1 MNALGQYFPLLP
13 LTTSRGPATEEHEVG
28 DVGDTEVIGLELPAE
43 VSGAKRGG
51 DKATTR
57 GVLAMKGF
65 EKLALRTSPRSSQ
78 DLTCFRCPPRTST
91 SGRGRIEGQEWG

>member
-43 VSGAKRGG
+43 VSEAKRGG
-51 DKATTR
+51 DKATTPNY
-57 GVLAMKGF
+57 LTDF
-65 EKLALRTSPRSSQ
+65 DQIQTNFNILTS
-78 DLTCFRCPPRTST
+78 
-91 SGRGRIEGQEWG
+91 